1 MHARAGIDDRP
12 LRRRDGIRYS
22 ARMPSLI
29 QLMIAGAAV
38 AAGWNA
44 ARAAAERAEI
54 LGRDACAAAD
64 VQWLDQSVHAS
75 GVRVYRRE
83 DGWLGLERSF
93 RFDYSRDGVERH
105 VGRMVL
111 RGDRLVSFVGP
122 STGTRVVPFEGRNHG
137 G

>member
-1 MHARAGIDDRP
+1 M
-12 LRRRDGIRYS
+12 RRRDGIRYS

-29 QLMIAGAAV
+29 LLMIAGAAV
-38 AAGWNA
+38 AAWWNA

-75 GVRVYRRE
+75 GVRVYRRD